1 MIDLRGRARKRA
13 HALSNRRNNTNEEK
27 EQETF
32 MQNILMQNIAKDV
45 KWSNQEIHPYALTSH
60 IQITS
65 DYLV

>member
-1 MIDLRGRARKRA
+1 MIDLRGRARK

-27 EQETF
+27 EQEMF
-32 MQNILMQNIAKDV
+32 MQNIAKDV

-65 DYLV
+65 DYLVV